1 MSDMNRKNGLLSRY
15 IGDRAFYKATLAVF
29 LPIMLQNGITNFVGL
44 LDNIMVGQIGTE
56 QMTGVAI
63 ANQLMAIFNL
73 CIFGGLS
80 GAGIFGAQYFGQKND
95 EGARYT
101 IRFKIWICIGLLAI
115 FTAVFLIFR
124 EPLIRLFLSEEGD
137 KVGDLDATLRYSS
150 DYLNIMIIGM
160 YPFALSQIYSTFLR
174 EDKET
179 LLPMIAST
187 TAVLTNLFFNYV
199 LIFGHFGA
207 PAMGCIGAAVATL
220 ISRVVEV
227 CIVVV
232 VPHLKTAK
240 YTVLKG
246 LYRSL
251 RIPKNLVKKMTVTS
265 FPLLLNEA
273 LWSLAITVVMQCYS
287 VRGLAAVAAVNICGT
302 VANLFN
308 IFFFACG
315 ASISII
321 VGQLLGAGKIEE
333 ARDTDRK
340 LIAFAAAGS
349 VVTGLLL
356 AASSPFIP
364 KIYNTA
370 DSVRTLATQMML
382 VLAASMP
389 IHAFNHSC
397 YFTMRSG
404 GQTVITFFFDS
415 VYTWVVNVT
424 LAFTLSRFTDMP
436 IVWIYFCIQ
445 FSEIIKTF
453 IGGYLVHKGV
463 WAHNVVGTPQE
474 DIT

>member
-1 MSDMNRKNGLLSRY
+1 MSDINRKNGVLSKFV
-15 IGDRAFYKATLAVF
+15 GDKAFYKATLTIF

-63 ANQLMAIFNL
+63 ANQLLMIFNL

-101 IRFKIWICIGLLAI
+101 IRFKIWTCVILLAV
-115 FTAVFLIFR
+115 FTVVFVAFR

-137 KVGDLDATLRYSS
+137 KVGDLDATLHYSS
-150 DYLNIMIIGM
+150 EYLNIMIIGM

-187 TAVLTNLFFNYV
+187 TAVLTNLFFNYT

-207 PAMGCIGAAVATL
+207 PAMGSTGAAVATL

-227 CIVVV
+227 AIVVI
-232 VPHLKTAK
+232 VPHVKKARF
-240 YTVLKG
+240 TVLNG

-251 RIPKNLVKKMTVTS
+251 RIPGELALRMFKTS
-265 FPLLLNEA
+265 IPLLLNEA
-273 LWSLAITVVMQCYS
+273 LWSLAIAVVMQCYS

-315 ASISII
+315 ASISIL

-333 ARDTDRK
+333 AKDTDRK
-340 LIAFAAAGS
+340 LIAFSTAGS

-356 AASSPFIP
+356 AAASPFIP
-364 KIYNTA
+364 RIYNTA

-404 GQTVITFFFDS
+404 GQTVITFFFDC
-415 VYTWVVNVT
+415 VYTWIVNVT
-424 LAFTLSRFTDMP
+424 LAFVLSRFTDMP
-436 IVWIYFCIQ
+436 IVWIYFCVQ
-445 FSEIIKTF
+445 FSEIIKSF
-453 IGGYLVHKGV
+453 VGGALVHKGV
-463 WAHNVVGTPQE
+463 WARNVVGTLQE
-474 DIT
+474 ETT